1 MEGDM
6 MSIYS
11 LAAFLLIY
19 ALAVATPGPGIAAI
33 VARCVTGGI
42 RGAPAFI
49 AGFMIGDIVWLV
61 IAAMGLATLARN
73 AHVVFAI
80 VKYLGAAYLLY
91 IAYRLWSA
99 PLAAVAA
106 DGDPERRSGGN
117 LQTFLGGLSLTLGN
131 PKVMVFFLAILPTFV
146 NLAAL
151 TLAGLMEIVA
161 VILLVQPL
169 VLGSYAIA
177 AARAQRFFR
186 NPRALRML
194 NRSSGSIMAGAA
206 VAIACR

>member
-1 MEGDM
+1 

-11 LAAFLLIY
+11 LAAFCLVY

-73 AHVVFAI
+73 AHFIFAI
-80 VKYLGAAYLLY
+80 IKYLGAAYLLY

-99 PLAAVAA
+99 PLAAV
-106 DGDPERRSGGN
+106 DTSGGEKRVDRN

-146 NLAAL
+146 NLETL
-151 TLAGLMEIVA
+151 TFLGMLEIIG
-161 VILLVQPL
+161 VIFLVQPL

-186 NPRALRML
+186 NPRALRLL
-194 NRSSGSIMAGAA
+194 NRGSGTIMAGAA
-206 VAIACR
+206 VTIACR

>member
-1 MEGDM
+1 

-11 LAAFLLIY
+11 LAAFCLVY

-73 AHVVFAI
+73 AHFIFAI
-80 VKYLGAAYLLY
+80 IKYLGAAYLLY

-99 PLAAVAA
+99 PLAAV
-106 DGDPERRSGGN
+106 DTGGGEKRVDRN

-146 NLAAL
+146 NLETL
-151 TLAGLMEIVA
+151 TFSGMLEIIG
-161 VILLVQPL
+161 VIFLVQPL

-186 NPRALRML
+186 NPRALRLL
-194 NRSSGSIMAGAA
+194 NRGSGTIMAGAA
-206 VAIACR
+206 VTIACR

>member
-1 MEGDM
+1 

-11 LAAFLLIY
+11 LAAFCLVY

-33 VARCVTGGI
+33 VARGVTGGT

-49 AGFMIGDIVWLV
+49 AGFMIGDIVWLA

-73 AHVVFAI
+73 AHLVFAI

-99 PLAAVAA
+99 PFAAV
-106 DGDPERRSGGN
+106 DTGTDQHRGSSN

-146 NLAAL
+146 SLE
-151 TLAGLMEIVA
+151 TVTVAGMLEIIG
-161 VILLVQPL
+161 VIVLVQPV

-186 NPRALRML
+186 NPRALRIL
-194 NRSSGSIMAGAA
+194 NRGSGTIMAGAA
-206 VAIACR
+206 VTIACR

>member
-1 MEGDM
+1 
-6 MSIYS
+6 MSIYN
-11 LAAFLLIY
+11 LAALFLVY

-49 AGFMIGDIVWLV
+49 LGFMIGDIVWLV

-73 AHVVFAI
+73 AHLVFAI
-80 VKYLGAAYLLY
+80 IKYLGAAYLLY

-99 PLAAVAA
+99 PLAAVDP
-106 DGDPERRSGGN
+106 DGGTERGSSN

-146 NLAAL
+146 NLEAL
-151 TLAGLMEIVA
+151 TFAGILEIVG
-161 VILLVQPL
+161 VILLVQPI
-169 VLGSYAIA
+169 VLGGYAVA
-177 AARAQRFFR
+177 ASRAQRFFR

-194 NRSSGSIMAGAA
+194 NRGSGTIMAGAA

>member
-1 MEGDM
+1 

-11 LAAFLLIY
+11 LAAFCLVY

-73 AHVVFAI
+73 AHFIFAI
-80 VKYLGAAYLLY
+80 IKYLGAAYLLY

-99 PLAAVAA
+99 PLAAV
-106 DGDPERRSGGN
+106 DTGGGEKRVDRN

-146 NLAAL
+146 NLETL
-151 TLAGLMEIVA
+151 TFLGMLEIIG
-161 VILLVQPL
+161 VIFLVQPL

-186 NPRALRML
+186 NPRALRLL
-194 NRSSGSIMAGAA
+194 NRGSGTIMAGAA
-206 VAIACR
+206 VTIACR